1 MIILKR
7 INGKEFVLNS
17 DLIEFVE
24 ATPDTIVT
32 LTDGKKIVVK
42 ETVEEVINKVINYK
56 REIYKSLLNIGN
68 EV

>member
-1 MIILKR
+1 MVILKR

-17 DLIEFVE
+17 DLIEFIE

-32 LTDGKKIVVK
+32 LTNGKKIVVK
-42 ETVEEVINKVINYK
+42 ETVEEVIDKVINYK

>member
-1 MIILKR
+1 MVILKR

-24 ATPDTIVT
+24 ATPDTVVT
-32 LTDGKKIVVK
+32 LTNGKKIVVK
-42 ETVEEVINKVINYK
+42 ETVEEIIDKVINYK

>member
-1 MIILKR
+1 MVILKR

-32 LTDGKKIVVK
+32 LTNGKKIVVK
-42 ETVEEVINKVINYK
+42 ETVEEVIDKVINYK

>member
-1 MIILKR
+1 MIVLKR